1 MRAERTI
8 NESRIVERLGTP
20 LAHLGILNPEIS
32 DDIVDSPDIVVKHDA
47 GLLGIEVARLD
58 YEKYCKWLASAP
70 KTLPYSR
77 AAEITIDLKK
87 QLHHVMTIKKSKYAG
102 YKKSHGLGECWLVL
116 HNNVFEF
123 QETCDS
129 GYPDR
134 EWFERFA
141 RYELQDLSCPFD
153 RVLFNLEHPD
163 RWYYL
168 YEKRNFKRRT
178 SIITSWPSIIYR
190 ESAIVPA
197 AGVNIIDLSDGIPKK
212 GFQ

>member
-1 MRAERTI
+1 MRAERTV
-8 NESRIVERLGTP
+8 NEKRIVERLGTP
-20 LAHLGILNPEIS
+20 LTHLGILKPEIRG
-32 DDIVDSPDIVVKHDA
+32 DIVDSPDIIVKHDA

-70 KTLPYSR
+70 KALPYSR

-87 QLHHVMTIKKSKYAG
+87 QLRHVMTIKKDKYDG
-102 YKKSHGLGECWLVL
+102 YKKTHGLDECWLVL

-134 EWFERFA
+134 AWFERFA
-141 RYELQDLSCPFD
+141 RYELQDISCPFD

-163 RWYYL
+163 RWYYI
-168 YEKRNFKRRT
+168 YEKQNFIRR
-178 SIITSWPSIIYR
+178 SSVITRWPSIIFR
-190 ESAIVPA
+190 ESAIVPTA
-197 AGVNIIDLSDGIPKK
+197 DVNIIDLSDSIPKM